1 MEIKQWVWWA
11 QSLESMAILYKAQKR
26 HASTCTTLEAIGH
39 LVYELRLKTHIWW
52 TFKKGWIKCIIGEAG
67 GVVGSTPEGMGCHIL

>member
-11 QSLESMAILYKAQKR
+11 QSPESMGLVAILYKAQKR

-39 LVYELRLKTHIWW
+39 LVSKLRLRAHIDGLL
-52 TFKKGWIKCIIGEAG
+52 KRVK
-67 GVVGSTPEGMGCHIL
+67 

>member
-11 QSLESMAILYKAQKR
+11 QSLESMGPVAILYKAQKR

-39 LVYELRLKTHIWW
+39 LVYELRLRAHI
-52 TFKKGWIKCIIGEAG
+52 
-67 GVVGSTPEGMGCHIL
+67 